1 MITVRIVTPQGLYKE
16 TQASI
21 INVVTSGGQLGIL
34 PNHLPLAAILKP
46 SRLKLTEEGGREEYQ
61 IEGGMI
67 YFKRNQ
73 ATVLTSSV
81 EQIS

>member
-16 TQASI
+16 TETSM
-21 INVVTSGGQLGIL
+21 INVVTSGGELGIL

-46 SRLKLTEEGGREEYQ
+46 SVLKLTEKGGREEYQ
-61 IEGGMI
+61 IAEGLI

-73 ATVLTSSV
+73 ATVLTSSALH
-81 EQIS
+81 IS

>member
-16 TQASI
+16 TESSI
-21 INVVTSGGQLGIL
+21 INVVTSGGELGIL

-46 SRLKLTEEGGREEYQ
+46 SRLKLIEKGDRKEYQ
-61 IEGGMI
+61 IAGGMI

-73 ATVLTSSV
+73 ATILTSSV
-81 EQIS
+81 DHIS

>member
-1 MITVRIVTPQGLYKE
+1 MIIVRIVTPQGLYKE
-16 TQASI
+16 TEASI
-21 INVVTSGGQLGIL
+21 INVVTSGGELGIL

-46 SRLKLTEEGGREEYQ
+46 SRLKLTEKEGRQEYQ
-61 IEGGMI
+61 IAEGMI

-81 EQIS
+81 EHI